1 MAIYDSFFFSEIL
14 LQAYAAGMIEGHVTS
29 EILYM
34 YWQNTVD
41 GYCDGK
47 EKLCDKLVK
56 FVNSNTK
63 WVKKKLKSHP
73 DLGKHP
79 YWHQLNLLY
88 LQLEG
93 LEAGYDGKVQ
103 NDKNDN
109 RIPHGDIFWMN
120 IFGDLEDLEQVFD
133 INDEFNKTRIL
144 GSGSCSALIKVC
156 KILTNT
162 NGKIREMKYFLFI
175 FSFCQIMKISTLLMT
190 HGIHINQC

>member
-14 LQAYAAGMIEGHVTS
+14 LQAYAAGMIEGYVTS

-93 LEAGYDGKVQ
+93 IEAGYDGKAQ
-103 NDKNDN
+103 NDKNEN

-144 GSGSCSALIKVC
+144 GSGSCSALIKV
-156 KILTNT
+156 
-162 NGKIREMKYFLFI
+162 RF
-175 FSFCQIMKISTLLMT
+175 
-190 HGIHINQC
+190 